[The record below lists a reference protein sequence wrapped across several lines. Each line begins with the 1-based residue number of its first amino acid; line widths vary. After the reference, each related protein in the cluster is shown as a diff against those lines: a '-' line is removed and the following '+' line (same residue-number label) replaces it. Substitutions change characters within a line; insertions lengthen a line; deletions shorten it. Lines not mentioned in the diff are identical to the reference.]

1 MKFAII
7 SHVLPPSW
15 SGQAMI
21 LFKLLKDVNPSDY
34 ILISREDYMTDNIQN
49 FSNKLPGKYYSL
61 PRLFPNVEII
71 NKGINKLKKKLNI
84 PQFLQIKVYFKTNQI
99 IKIMKKKIL
108 MQS

>member
-49 FSNKLPGKYYSL
+49 FPINCREIL
-61 PRLFPNVEII
+61 LFTKII
-71 NKGINKLKKKLNI
+71 
-84 PQFLQIKVYFKTNQI
+84 P
-99 IKIMKKKIL
+99 
-108 MQS
+108 